1 MTQSLLPATLNP
13 PTQRV
18 PRRSVLPALAGLIVY
33 PALVCRAAAASVAGV
48 DVPETYQ
55 VDGRTLVLNGYG
67 LRTLTFLHIKI
78 YVAALYLPR
87 KTDDPKAI
95 LASPGPKVVVVHYL
109 HHGSQEQVQARYRE
123 GEQENCGDGSCDMSL
138 QGDFERLLSAVPP
151 VEPGDTTDF
160 VVTEKSLRISFN
172 RRPLEQFGRGTLGN
186 LIIAG
191 FIGTRSPTP
200 ELRAGLL
207 GLITP

>member
-1 MTQSLLPATLNP
+1 M
-13 PTQRV
+13 
-18 PRRSVLPALAGLIVY
+18 
-33 PALVCRAAAASVAGV
+33 
-48 DVPETYQ
+48 PETYQ
-55 VDGRTLVLNGYG
+55 VDGHSLVLNGYG

-87 KTDDPKAI
+87 KTDDPNAI

-123 GEQENCGDGSCDMSL
+123 GEQENCGDGGCDISL
-138 QGDFERLLSAVPP
+138 QGDFERLLNAVPP

-172 RRPLEQFGRGTLGN
+172 RRPLEPFGRGTLGN
-186 LIIAG
+186 LILAG
-191 FIGTRSPTP
+191 FIGNRSPTP

-207 GLITP
+207 GLMTP